1 MKVASFFSGCGGL
14 DLGFEQAGFD
24 VIWANDINPI
34 VYDTYKYNHPNTY
47 LCKKDMRELNMS
59 EIPECDGFIGGPPC
73 QSWSEGGKQ
82 LGLLDERGKLFLTYI
97 KIIHS
102 KQPKFFVIEN
112 VKGILNDKHFQTFMA
127 MLEELKSA
135 GYIVHYSLM
144 NTMFYH
150 IPQERYR
157 VIIVGI
163 RTDIHIDYH
172 FPQPDKNHIINL
184 SQAIGD
190 IKEMPNMYNQEK
202 VIGNYTHWLN
212 HDTYTGP
219 FDTKFMA
226 RNRVRGWNEV
236 SFTIQAQA
244 RNCPLHPQAPKMKF
258 ISRDKQIFVPG
269 YEQLYRRLS
278 IRECARIQ
286 TFPDHFKFIYDNV
299 SDGYTMVGNA
309 VPPRLGKAIALS
321 LLNAFSQIATPKKHI
336 LVATY
341 KDNYQLNII
350 KEQHLYYVRA
360 GLRYGSIQFPSG
372 MKAPDFLLLH
382 KNGKRLLF
390 SLKEEYP
397 QMVSADKLREYGFIP
412 SGDLY
417 WLLKIKEEQ
426 ILSTKEIEFKN
437 IKLRTGKLQY
447 IPYILEVN

>member
-97 KIIHS
+97 KIIRS

-172 FPQPDKNHIINL
+172 FPQPDKNHIINP

-286 TFPDHFKFIYDNV
+286 TFPDHFN
-299 SDGYTMVGNA
+299 SSMTM
-309 VPPRLGKAIALS
+309 
-321 LLNAFSQIATPKKHI
+321 
-336 LVATY
+336 
-341 KDNYQLNII
+341 
-350 KEQHLYYVRA
+350 
-360 GLRYGSIQFPSG
+360 
-372 MKAPDFLLLH
+372 
-382 KNGKRLLF
+382 
-390 SLKEEYP
+390 
-397 QMVSADKLREYGFIP
+397 
-412 SGDLY
+412 
-417 WLLKIKEEQ
+417 
-426 ILSTKEIEFKN
+426 
-437 IKLRTGKLQY
+437 
-447 IPYILEVN
+447 

>member
-1 MKVASFFSGCGGL
+1 MVLITNNLRNNEGSIIFSGCGGL

-59 EIPECDGFIGGPPC
+59 EIPKCDGFIGGPPC

-97 KIIHS
+97 KIIRS

-172 FPQPDKNHIINL
+172 FLSPIRIISSISAKPL
-184 SQAIGD
+184 VTLKKCPICITKRKLLATIPIG
-190 IKEMPNMYNQEK
+190 
-202 VIGNYTHWLN
+202 
-212 HDTYTGP
+212 
-219 FDTKFMA
+219 
-226 RNRVRGWNEV
+226 
-236 SFTIQAQA
+236 
-244 RNCPLHPQAPKMKF
+244 
-258 ISRDKQIFVPG
+258 
-269 YEQLYRRLS
+269 
-278 IRECARIQ
+278 
-286 TFPDHFKFIYDNV
+286 
-299 SDGYTMVGNA
+299 
-309 VPPRLGKAIALS
+309 
-321 LLNAFSQIATPKKHI
+321 
-336 LVATY
+336 
-341 KDNYQLNII
+341 
-350 KEQHLYYVRA
+350 
-360 GLRYGSIQFPSG
+360 
-372 MKAPDFLLLH
+372 
-382 KNGKRLLF
+382 
-390 SLKEEYP
+390 
-397 QMVSADKLREYGFIP
+397 
-412 SGDLY
+412 
-417 WLLKIKEEQ
+417 
-426 ILSTKEIEFKN
+426 
-437 IKLRTGKLQY
+437 
-447 IPYILEVN
+447 